1 MDYRYYIN
9 TINTINNSLHEI
21 VQIYRNQQF
30 MLNNMYYTSVPGPS
44 PTYPATEYP
53 NTNNRPE
60 EEERRE
66 EERREEERREEE
78 RREEEVEREEV
89 QERREVQDNT
99 DTYIQQLIEDNV
111 QKMRFGDIANPVN
124 TMCPIT
130 REEFVPDDEVGVIT
144 HCGHIFNYNA
154 VVSWLSRNFVCPLCR
169 HDIRGTREGT
179 ASQILTFNEIV
190 ERISRFLNTPPEN
203 GATRPSSMLIRLSN
217 GRRRRRLNPEPEPE
231 PELEPDNN

>member
-44 PTYPATEYP
+44 PAYPYPYPATEYP

-60 EEERRE
+60 EEEREEERE
-66 EERREEERREEE
+66 EEEEEEERGEEEREEEDET
-78 RREEEVEREEV
+78 
-89 QERREVQDNT
+89 QDET

-111 QKMRFGDIANPVN
+111 QKIRFGDIENPVN

-130 REEFVPDDEVGVIT
+130 REEFVPDDEVGIIN
-144 HCGHIFNYNA
+144 HCNHIFNYNA
-154 VVSWLSRNFVCPLCR
+154 VVSWLSQNFVCPLCR
-169 HDIRGTREGT
+169 HDIRGAREGE
-179 ASQILTFNEIV
+179 SHQIHTVNEIV

-203 GATRPSSMLIRLSN
+203 GATRPRRMIIRLSN
-217 GRRRRRLNPEPEPE
+217 GRRRRRLNPEP
-231 PELEPDNN
+231 DNN

>member
-9 TINTINNSLHEI
+9 TINSINNSLHEI

-44 PTYPATEYP
+44 PAYPYPYPATEYP
-53 NTNNRPE
+53 NTNNQPE
-60 EEERRE
+60 EEEVERRE
-66 EERREEERREEE
+66 EE
-78 RREEEVEREEV
+78 
-89 QERREVQDNT
+89 QEGREVQDET

-124 TMCPIT
+124 TLCPIT

-169 HDIRGTREGT
+169 HDIRGTREGE
-179 ASQILTFNEIV
+179 SHQIHTVNEII

-231 PELEPDNN
+231 LEPELEPDNN

>member
-9 TINTINNSLHEI
+9 TINSINNSLHEI

-44 PTYPATEYP
+44 PAYPYPATEYP

-60 EEERRE
+60 EEDRHETQEEDRE
-66 EERREEERREEE
+66 EET
-78 RREEEVEREEV
+78 
-89 QERREVQDNT
+89 QDET

-124 TMCPIT
+124 TLCPIT

-169 HDIRGTREGT
+169 HDIRGTREGE
-179 ASQILTFNEIV
+179 SPQIHTVNEIV

-231 PELEPDNN
+231 LEPELEPDNN